1 VGEMSRENAL
11 VDSAE
16 PWEARAYMK
25 QKSDGKFD
33 WSQEKLPTGDY
44 VYPGESVA
52 IERKEASDFASSLTD
67 GRLSEQA
74 DRMCD
79 EFDYQYLI
87 LEGSPYDLEYSNVR
101 EASLMGMMSSLA
113 VKRGIPVLFTETRDQ
128 TLWLVNRIFE
138 RHVDGEAGEGGT
150 HVKTFDAG
158 EVDDLELAMLMQI
171 AGVTESKA
179 NEIVDTYGGFH
190 RLSGRAHEPKQF
202 KNDLMRIDGVG
213 EKTASKIVN
222 LFLSEREAL

>member
-1 VGEMSRENAL
+1 MSEDKAV

-16 PWEARAYMK
+16 PWQAREYMK
-25 QKSDGKFD
+25 QKSGGVFD

-44 VYPGESVA
+44 VYPAESVV

-74 DRMCD
+74 DRMCE
-79 EFDYQYLI
+79 EFDYQYII
-87 LEGSPYDLEYSNVR
+87 LEGSPYKLQYSDVAEN
-101 EASLMGMMSSLA
+101 SLMGMMSSLA

-138 RHVDGEAGEGGT
+138 RHRGGEAGQGGS

-171 AGVTESKA
+171 PGVTESKA

-213 EKTASKIVN
+213 SKTASKIVN
-222 LFLSEREAL
+222 LFLSEREEL